1 MQYGL
6 NSTGFTPQKALSEKL
21 KAMGISSVDQLQGTT
36 KAIYDQ
42 VSGIS
47 TEQTFF
53 NQNRSLPETNFFGR
67 FGVGE
72 AMILQRITFFTYS
85 VNGLFGISNN
95 PDAYYNIRIGN
106 TNVIENFPVRGGLVS
121 VGGLKGSTPVFAP
134 YGLSLDFSSLLLLP
148 PDTDFEVKLSLNNQ
162 VTEDVT
168 TLCII
173 EGTAV
178 ELNSKF

>member
-36 KAIYDQ
+36 KAIFDQ
-42 VSGIS
+42 VSTPS

-72 AMILQRITFFTYS
+72 AMILQRISFITSSFQGVF
-85 VNGLFGISNN
+85 GLSSAE
-95 PDAYYNIRIGN
+95 DAYYNIRIGN
-106 TNVIENFPVRGGLVS
+106 TNVIENFPIKAGLIS
-121 VGGLKGSTPVFAP
+121 VGGVKGGNPISAP
-134 YGLSLDFSSLLLLP
+134 YGVSLDFSSLLLLP
-148 PDTDFEVKLSLNNQ
+148 PDTDFEVKLNLYSLG
-162 VTEDVT
+162 EDASV
-168 TLCII
+168 LCVV

-178 ELNSKF
+178 ELNTKF